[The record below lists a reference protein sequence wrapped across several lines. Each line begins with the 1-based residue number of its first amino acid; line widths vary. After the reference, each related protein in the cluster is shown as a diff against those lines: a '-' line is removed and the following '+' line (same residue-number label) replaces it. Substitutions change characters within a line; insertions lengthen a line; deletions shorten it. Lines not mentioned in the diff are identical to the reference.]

1 MAVTTRE
8 AREQTLTELAAAV
21 ERIALASACVGEA
34 YEQLS
39 VMAADRLESEL
50 YRPIQRALGR
60 GKRTLA
66 GFAERSGLEAPP
78 VEPGSAG
85 PASQGVKAF
94 VEGAVN
100 AAAEADRL
108 IAEIQDDAIALESGD
123 AELRL
128 GLSETREHLTP
139 VPGAARQFLRTLGR

>member
-21 ERIALASACVGEA
+21 ERIALASACLGEA

-39 VMAADRLESEL
+39 VMAADRLESDL
-50 YRPIQRALGR
+50 YRPVQRALGR
-60 GKRTLA
+60 GKRTLSQ
-66 GFAERSGLEAPP
+66 FAERSGIEAPAVGSP
-78 VEPGSAG
+78 SAG
-85 PASQGVKAF
+85 RASQGVKAF
-94 VEGAVN
+94 VEGAVE

-108 IAEIQDDAIALESGD
+108 IAEIQDSAIALESGD
-123 AELRL
+123 AELRK

-139 VPGAARQFLRTLGR
+139 LPGAAREFLRTLGR